1 MIIMRNIIVFIIPI
15 LLMSGCLTSE
25 ASPVNDNLIIHSE
38 EISDNQS
45 YQFWNAHPMSIGNNS
60 LIAFNNTGQLFV
72 TLELNSF
79 FHEPV
84 WEQGYVNYSIIYN
97 NETVWSIQSNGS
109 ITLHTFNMT
118 NVTGNM
124 VIQIQANGSDN
135 QTDNKPGDLYIAKAE
150 FELIY

>member
-1 MIIMRNIIVFIIPI
+1 MRSIIVFIIPI
-15 LLMSGCLTSE
+15 LLMSGCLTS
-25 ASPVNDNLIIHSE
+25 PVQTDEIIIHSE

-45 YQFWNAHPMSIGNNS
+45 YQFWNVNPMGMGNNS
-60 LIAFNNTGQLFV
+60 VITFNNTGQLFF
-72 TLELNSF
+72 TLELTAF
-79 FHEPV
+79 FHEPAQ
-84 WEQGYVNYSIIYN
+84 WGQGYVNYSLIYN
-97 NETVWSIQSNGS
+97 NETVWSFQSNKS
-109 ITLHTFNMT
+109 ITTHTFNMT